1 MSYLIRDA
9 FSFLFFMG
17 VGVNDLVPQRTQS
30 HVGSLDR
37 NRGGLEFLKGC
48 INACACVFQADP
60 ETCVVGNISAET
72 YTTKQYLGMK

>member
-9 FSFLFFMG
+9 FPFLFFMG

-37 NRGGLEFLKGC
+37 NRGGLVKGC
-48 INACACVFQADP
+48 INAVLSKL
-60 ETCVVGNISAET
+60 TLKRVVGSISAET
-72 YTTKQYLGMK
+72 YTPNSIWA

>member
-9 FSFLFFMG
+9 FPFLFFMG

-37 NRGGLEFLKGC
+37 NRGGLVKGR
-48 INACACVFQADP
+48 INAVLSKLTLKHVPWVTSQQRPTLQTVFGQ
-60 ETCVVGNISAET
+60 EMSI
-72 YTTKQYLGMK
+72 Y

>member
-9 FSFLFFMG
+9 FPLLFFMG

-37 NRGGLEFLKGC
+37 NRGALVKGC
-48 INACACVFQADP
+48 INAVLLFSKLTLKHVSWVTSQQRPTLQSCIWA
-60 ETCVVGNISAET
+60 
-72 YTTKQYLGMK
+72 